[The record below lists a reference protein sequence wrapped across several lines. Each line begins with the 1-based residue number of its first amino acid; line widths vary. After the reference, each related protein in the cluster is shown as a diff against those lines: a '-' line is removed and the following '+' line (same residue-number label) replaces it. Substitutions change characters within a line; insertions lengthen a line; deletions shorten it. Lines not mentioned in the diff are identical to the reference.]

1 MSRIPFLF
9 REVAACFAAF
19 GTRPLRALCNPTGP
33 LEQEM
38 HLTQP
43 PSIQPRSIL
52 PSALRGACVGHLLP
66 LCRLRGL
73 CCLRLLRFDFYWPT
87 IQRLLYF
94 KEASITAKDCLRQIR
109 DLQQCI
115 VRADPEHFSFDDGG
129 MSLFSSLIK
138 ATAVTPR
145 KEAFHCEAPNE
156 R

>member
-1 MSRIPFLF
+1 MLRCVWYKAPALLPATPRNHWNRKCTSR
-9 REVAACFAAF
+9 ATAF
-19 GTRPLRALCNPTGP
+19 DTT
-33 LEQEM
+33 
-38 HLTQP
+38 
-43 PSIQPRSIL
+43 RSIL
-52 PSALRGACVGHLLP
+52 PSALCGACVGHLLP
-66 LCRLRGL
+66 LCRIRGL

-87 IQRLLYF
+87 IQRPLYF

-109 DLQQCI
+109 DLQQRI

>member
-1 MSRIPFLF
+1 MLRCVWYKAPALLP
-9 REVAACFAAF
+9 ACSLQLQPH
-19 GTRPLRALCNPTGP
+19 GTTGAGNAP
-33 LEQEM
+33 PER
-38 HLTQP
+38 P
-43 PSIQPRSIL
+43 PSIQPKSIL

-73 CCLRLLRFDFYWPT
+73 CCFRLLRFDFYWPT
-87 IQRLLYF
+87 IQRPLYF
-94 KEASITAKDCLRQIR
+94 KEASITAKDCLRQVR
-109 DLQQCI
+109 DLQQRI

>member
-1 MSRIPFLF
+1 MLRCVWYKVP
-9 REVAACFAAF
+9 ACSLQLQPR
-19 GTRPLRALCNPTGP
+19 GTTGTGNAP
-33 LEQEM
+33 QER
-38 HLTQP
+38 P

-52 PSALRGACVGHLLP
+52 PSALRGVCVGHLLP

-87 IQRLLYF
+87 IQQLLYF
-94 KEASITAKDCLRQIR
+94 KEASITAKDCLRQICE
-109 DLQQCI
+109 LQQRI

-129 MSLFSSLIK
+129 MSLFSSLIT
-138 ATAVTPR
+138 ATAVTLR